1 MSDNLRLLFVQHADA
16 DVVPAA
22 DELQRAGYACR
33 WRNTRTPDE
42 MRDALADGP
51 WDVILAD
58 CQLRW
63 PVAESPLDVYRQSG
77 LDAPFIV
84 LSADVGEEA
93 AVAWM
98 RSGAHDVVSRDR
110 IGRLPQAVRLGLR
123 EANARVER
131 RRSEQLLRQSEERY
145 RKLFEESNDAIFVI
159 EKRTGRYLDANRA
172 AERLTGRSVHE
183 LRRLTTGDVT
193 PAGAAGRL
201 RTLAE
206 RPDAHEV
213 GEVEYVQPDGRTRV
227 GLLGV
232 VHINDDI
239 AYGIAHDVTDRKRVE
254 NVLRA
259 LLDGTTAVGEPFFR
273 ALVRELASAI
283 GASDV
288 VIARVMPGGERMRSV
303 AVWSEDRHAEDFEY
317 VLRGT
322 PCEGVVGR
330 RMCYFPT
337 DVARLF
343 PEDEGL
349 ARRGTTTY
357 LGVPLM
363 AADGTPSGVLF
374 ALGREPFHDAA
385 LAQSVMRIFAA
396 RAEAEFERITVAD
409 TLRRLAAA
417 IEHSEEGVVITDTSG
432 VIEYVNPAFERITG
446 YAGDEVIG
454 QHTRILK
461 SGRQDASFYRH
472 LWQTI
477 TAGRTWSGR
486 FVNRRK
492 DGTTYTED
500 CSISP
505 VFGPGGLVE
514 RFVAAK
520 RDVTRSLRLEEDL
533 RQAQRV
539 ESVGRLA
546 AGVAHD
552 FNNLLSPILGYS
564 ELLLQDLH
572 PADER
577 HAQIREIEEAAKRA
591 RDLTRQLLAFGR
603 KQTLQ
608 IKPVDLNAVVSG
620 LERLIRRTLRED
632 VELRILPCTDACVV
646 LADTGQA
653 EQVLMNLV
661 VNAQDAMP
669 GGGTLTI
676 RVEKVHVA
684 EAECEARPGSLPG
697 AYGTL
702 VVTDTGTG
710 MDEQTLQQIFE
721 PFFSTKGERGTGLGL
736 STVYGIVKQHG
747 GHVWVDSEVGHGTTF
762 RIFLP
767 TTTAAPA
774 GAEEAAPSAGRIGGT
789 GTILLVEDNDAVRHF
804 AMTVLQREGYRVLSA
819 PGGGE
824 ALALLDSNPGPV
836 HLLLTDVIM
845 SGMDGRELFRQVA
858 GRHPGLRVIFMSG
871 YTDDVV
877 ADRGVIDGSVHFVQK
892 PFAVAALTQKVRD
905 VIGGGR

>member
-1 MSDNLRLLFVQHADA
+1 MSDSLRLLFVQHADA
-16 DVVPAA
+16 EVVPAA

-42 MRDALADGP
+42 MREALADGP

-63 PVAESPLDVYRQSG
+63 PAGGSPLDVYRQNG

-84 LSADVGEEA
+84 LSTDVGEEA
-93 AVAWM
+93 AVALM

-123 EANARVER
+123 EAHARIER

-172 AERLTGRSVHE
+172 AERLTGRSVSE
-183 LRRLTTGDVT
+183 LRRLTTRDVA
-193 PAGAAGRL
+193 PAGAADRL
-201 RTLAE
+201 RALSE
-206 RPDAHEV
+206 RPDAHV
-213 GEVEYVQPDGRTRV
+213 FGEVEYVQPDGRTRV

-239 AYGIAHDVTDRKRVE
+239 AYGIAHDITDRKRVE

-259 LLDGTTAVGEPFFR
+259 LLDGTTAVGEPFFH

-288 VIARVMPGGERMRSV
+288 AVARVMPGGDRVRCV
-303 AVWSEDRHAEDFEY
+303 AVWSENRHGENLEY
-317 VLRGT
+317 VLHGT
-322 PCEGVVGR
+322 PSEGVVGR
-330 RMCYFPT
+330 QMCYYPT
-337 DVARLF
+337 EVAALF
-343 PEDEGL
+343 PDDEEL
-349 ARRGTTTY
+349 ARRGMTTY

-363 AADGTPSGVLF
+363 AADGAASGILF
-374 ALGREPFHDAA
+374 ALGRQPFHDAA
-385 LAQSVMRIFAA
+385 LARSVMRIFAA
-396 RAEAEFERITVAD
+396 RAEAEFERIKVAD
-409 TLRRLAAA
+409 ALRRLAAA
-417 IEHSEEGVVITDTSG
+417 IEHSEEGVVITDTGG

-446 YAGDEVIG
+446 YTGGEVIG

-461 SGRQDASFYRH
+461 SGRQDASFYQH
-472 LWQTI
+472 LWKTI
-477 TAGRTWSGR
+477 TAGRTWTGR

-505 VFGPGGLVE
+505 VFGPGGHVE

-608 IKPVDLNAVVSG
+608 IKPVDLSAVVSG

-632 VELRILPCTDACVV
+632 VELRILPDTDACVV

-669 GGGTLTI
+669 GGGSLTI
-676 RVEKVHVA
+676 RVEKVHLG
-684 EAECEARPGSLPG
+684 EADGEARPGAVPG

-710 MDEQTLQQIFE
+710 MDEQTVQQIFE

-762 RIFLP
+762 RVFLP
-767 TTTAAPA
+767 TTAAVPA
-774 GAEEAAPSAGRIGGT
+774 PVEEPTPSAGRGGGT

-804 AMTVLQREGYRVLSA
+804 AQTVLQREGYRVLSA
-819 PGGGE
+819 PGGRE
-824 ALALLDSNPGPV
+824 ALALLDADPGPV

-858 GRHPGLRVIFMSG
+858 ERHPGLRVIFMSG
-871 YTDDVV
+871 YTDDIV
-877 ADRGVIDGSVHFVQK
+877 ADRGVVDGSVHFVQK

-905 VIGGGR
+905 VIGAGR